1 MTNMWNQ
8 HKKSKSTG
16 NNFLRIIKNYK
27 KYDEHKKDDDCEH
40 FLVGKNLFR
49 TELSGIRPENL
60 ENAED
65 FKKVQGEVAEIIKDK
80 IVVGHSIDKDMEAL
94 FLPHK
99 AELLRDTSE
108 LFYKTDGKKYSLK
121 ELAKNEL
128 GISFQVRHQSIS
140 L

>member
-1 MTNMWNQ
+1 M
-8 HKKSKSTG
+8 
-16 NNFLRIIKNYK
+16 
-27 KYDEHKKDDDCEH
+27 
-40 FLVGKNLFR
+40 
-49 TELSGIRPENL
+49 

-65 FKKVQGEVAEIIKDK
+65 FKKVQGKVAKIIKDK
-80 IVVGHSIDKDMEAL
+80 IVVGQSIGYDMKYL

-108 LFYKTDGKKYSLK
+108 LFFKTDGKKYSLK

>member
-16 NNFLRIIKNYK
+16 NYFLRISKNYK
-27 KYDEHKKDDDCEH
+27 KYDQHKKDDDCEH
-40 FLVGKNLFR
+40 FLVGNNLFR
-49 TELSGIRPENL
+49 TDKSGIRPENL

-80 IVVGHSIDKDMEAL
+80 IVVGQSIGYDMQYL
-94 FLPHK
+94 FLRHK

-108 LFYKTDGKKYSLK
+108 IHKTVKKTYSLK
-121 ELAKNEL
+121 ELAAREL
-128 GISFQVRHQSIS
+128 GISIQVTQH
-140 L
+140 